1 MRSIQRRTG
10 GHRCE
15 RAEGTVMSV
24 RRDAQIDAQSRPS
37 NEEWLALVARGA
49 AAAASVPEDL
59 LGGYLTM
66 LADAAING
74 RRPKRSELDDVRML
88 GRQAAEQGIDARQVV
103 DLFLSA
109 AWRLWSE
116 LPNEMRTRDR
126 NAVSAAAE
134 AVLRVVGDA
143 VAVLVEGYQA
153 ERRHMI
159 RLEEAMRRE
168 VIDDLLRG
176 DSDVAR
182 MVERAEPFGLDLARP
197 HAVLLAAP
205 AKPLADSGTA
215 TALLERAV
223 IDRVGDRD
231 VLVATKDDQIVIL
244 VPGLALGDR
253 ERSGPEDIAAL
264 VHIALS
270 RVRKGDPWR
279 VAAGRPHPGA
289 YGIARSY
296 EEAREALELAE
307 RLRLRS
313 TVVNARDLLV
323 YRVLARDQVAIV
335 DLVQD
340 VLGPLT
346 QARGGTE
353 PLLSTL
359 QTYFETGGV
368 ATETAR
374 RLHMSV
380 RTVTYR
386 LAKIATLTGH
396 DPSDPAQRLG
406 LHMAVVG
413 ARLLPWPERDLS
425 IVG

>member
-1 MRSIQRRTG
+1 MP
-10 GHRCE
+10 
-15 RAEGTVMSV
+15 AE
-24 RRDAQIDAQSRPS
+24 
-37 NEEWLALVARGA
+37 
-49 AAAASVPEDL
+49 L
-59 LGGYLTM
+59 LGSYLTM
-66 LADAAING
+66 LADAAVHG
-74 RRPKRSELDDVRML
+74 RRPQRSELDDVRML
-88 GRQAAEQGIDARQVV
+88 GRQAAEEGIGARQVV

-116 LPNEMRTRDR
+116 LPSEVRTRDR

-143 VAVLVEGYQA
+143 VAVLVEGHQA

-159 RLEEAMRRE
+159 RREEAMRRE
-168 VIDDLLRG
+168 FVDDLLRG

-182 MVERAEPFGLDLARP
+182 VVERAEPFGLDLGRP

-205 AKPLADSGTA
+205 AKPLTDPGTV
-215 TALLERAV
+215 TALLERLV

-231 VLVATKDDQIVIL
+231 VLVATKDDQIVVL
-244 VPGLALGDR
+244 VPGLALGGR
-253 ERSGPEDIAAL
+253 EGSGAEDIGAL
-264 VHIALS
+264 VHLAVQ

-279 VAAGRPHPGA
+279 VATGRPHAGA

-307 RLRLRS
+307 RLRLKS
-313 TVVNARDLLV
+313 TVLNARDLLV

-346 QARGGTE
+346 RARGGAE

-359 QTYFETGGV
+359 QAYFETGGV

-374 RLHMSV
+374 RLHMAV

-386 LAKIATLTGH
+386 LAKVALLTGH
-396 DPSDPAQRLG
+396 DPRDPAQRLG

-413 ARLLPWPERDLS
+413 ARLLPWPEHDLS
-425 IVG
+425 IVS

>member
-1 MRSIQRRTG
+1 MLSR
-10 GHRCE
+10 
-15 RAEGTVMSV
+15 
-24 RRDAQIDAQSRPS
+24 SRPTRS
-37 NEEWLALVARGA
+37 CWPWVARGA

-116 LPNEMRTRDR
+116 LPNEVRTRDR

-182 MVERAEPFGLDLARP
+182 MVERAEPFGLDLALP

-289 YGIARSY
+289 PMGS
-296 EEAREALELAE
+296 
-307 RLRLRS
+307 
-313 TVVNARDLLV
+313 
-323 YRVLARDQVAIV
+323 RVHTRKRV
-335 DLVQD
+335 
-340 VLGPLT
+340 
-346 QARGGTE
+346 
-353 PLLSTL
+353 
-359 QTYFETGGV
+359 
-368 ATETAR
+368 R
-374 RLHMSV
+374 RWSWLN
-380 RTVTYR
+380 
-386 LAKIATLTGH
+386 GC
-396 DPSDPAQRLG
+396 D
-406 LHMAVVG
+406 
-413 ARLLPWPERDLS
+413 
-425 IVG
+425 

>member
-1 MRSIQRRTG
+1 
-10 GHRCE
+10 
-15 RAEGTVMSV
+15 MSV
-24 RRDAQIDAQSRPS
+24 RGDAQINTQWQPS
-37 NEEWLALVARGA
+37 NEEWLGRVADRA
-49 AAAASVPEDL
+49 AAEASVPAEL

-66 LADAAING
+66 LADAAVNG
-74 RRPKRSELDDVRML
+74 RRPRRSELGDVRML
-88 GRQAAEQGIDARQVV
+88 GRQAAEQGVGAGQVV

-116 LPNEMRTRDR
+116 LPSGVRTRDR
-126 NAVSAAAE
+126 DAVSAAAE

-143 VAVLVEGYQA
+143 VAVLVEGHQA

-159 RLEEAMRRE
+159 RREEAMRRE

-182 MVERAEPFGLDLARP
+182 VVERAEPFGLDLGRP

-205 AKPLADSGTA
+205 AEPLADSGTA

-223 IDRVGDRD
+223 IDHVGDRD

-244 VPGLALGDR
+244 VPGFAPTDR
-253 ERSGPEDIAAL
+253 EHPGAEDLGAF
-264 VHIALS
+264 VHIAL
-270 RVRKGDPWR
+270 RRIRKGNRWR
-279 VAAGRPHPGA
+279 IAAGRPHPGA

-307 RLRLRS
+307 RLRLAS
-313 TVVNARDLLV
+313 TVVHARDLLV
-323 YRVLARDQVAIV
+323 YRVLVRDQVAIV

-346 QARGGTE
+346 GARGGAE

-386 LAKIATLTGH
+386 LAKIAKLTGH
-396 DPSDPAQRLG
+396 DPTDPAQRLG

-413 ARLLPWPERDLS
+413 AQLLPWPERDLWDRRLT
-425 IVG
+425 

>member
-1 MRSIQRRTG
+1 MRDTAHGI
-10 GHRCE
+10 
-15 RAEGTVMSV
+15 AL
-24 RRDAQIDAQSRPS
+24 AQPFDD
-37 NEEWLALVARGA
+37 EWLDFVAHGA
-49 AAAASVPEDL
+49 AGEASVPAEL

-66 LADAAING
+66 LADAAVHG
-74 RRPKRSELDDVRML
+74 RRPQRSELDDVRML
-88 GRQAAEQGIDARQVV
+88 GRQAAEEGIGARQVV

-116 LPNEMRTRDR
+116 LPSELRTRDR

-143 VAVLVEGYQA
+143 VAVLVEGHQA

-159 RLEEAMRRE
+159 RREEAMRRE
-168 VIDDLLRG
+168 VVDDLLRG

-182 MVERAEPFGLDLARP
+182 VVERAEPFGLDLGRP

-205 AKPLADSGTA
+205 ARPLTDPGTV
-215 TALLERAV
+215 TALLERLV

-231 VLVATKDDQIVIL
+231 VLVATKDDQIVVL
-244 VPGLALGDR
+244 VPGLALGGR
-253 ERSGPEDIAAL
+253 EGSGAEDIGAL
-264 VHIALS
+264 VHSAVQ
-270 RVRKGDPWR
+270 RVPKGDPWR
-279 VAAGRPHPGA
+279 VAAGRPHAGA

-307 RLRLRS
+307 RLRLKG
-313 TVVNARDLLV
+313 TVLNARDLLV

-346 QARGGTE
+346 RARGGAE

-359 QTYFETGGV
+359 QAYFETGGV

-374 RLHMSV
+374 RLHMAV

-386 LAKIATLTGH
+386 LAKVALLTGH
-396 DPSDPAQRLG
+396 DPRDPAQRLG

-413 ARLLPWPERDLS
+413 ARLLPWPEHDLS
-425 IVG
+425 IVS

>member
-1 MRSIQRRTG
+1 MPVEFL
-10 GHRCE
+10 H
-15 RAEGTVMSV
+15 
-24 RRDAQIDAQSRPS
+24 
-37 NEEWLALVARGA
+37 
-49 AAAASVPEDL
+49 
-59 LGGYLTM
+59 GYLTM
-66 LADAAING
+66 LAEAAVNG
-74 RRPKRSELDDVRML
+74 RRPQRSELDDLRML
-88 GRQAAEQGIDARQVV
+88 GRKAAEEGIGPGQVV
-103 DLFLSA
+103 GLFLSA
-109 AWRLWSE
+109 AWRMWSE
-116 LPNEMRTRDR
+116 LPREVRARDR
-126 NAVSAAAE
+126 DAVSAAAE

-143 VAVLVEGYQA
+143 VAVLVESYQA

-159 RLEEAMRRE
+159 RREEAMRRE

-182 MVERAEPFGLDLARP
+182 VVERAEPFGLDLGRP

-205 AKPLADSGTA
+205 ATPLADSGTV
-215 TALLERAV
+215 TALLEREV
-223 IDRVGDRD
+223 VDRVGDRD
-231 VLVATKDDQIVIL
+231 VLVASKDGHIVIL
-244 VPGLALGDR
+244 VPGGAPSDR
-253 ERSGPEDIAAL
+253 ERSGAADVGSF
-264 VHIALS
+264 VHIALR
-270 RVRKGDPWR
+270 RVPKGDPWR
-279 VAAGRPHPGA
+279 VAAGRPHAGA

-307 RLRLRS
+307 RLRLRT

-335 DLVQD
+335 DLVQE

-346 QARGGTE
+346 QARGGAE

-359 QTYFETGGV
+359 QTYFETGGI

-386 LAKIATLTGH
+386 LAKIAALTGH
-396 DPSDPAQRLG
+396 DPSDPANRLG

-413 ARLLPWPERDLS
+413 ARLLPWPERDLP
-425 IVG
+425 IVD

>member
-1 MRSIQRRTG
+1 MMHDT
-10 GHRCE
+10 
-15 RAEGTVMSV
+15 
-24 RRDAQIDAQSRPS
+24 RDGVALARPF
-37 NEEWLALVARGA
+37 NEEWLAFVAHGA
-49 AAAASVPEDL
+49 AAEASLPAEL

-66 LADAAING
+66 LADAAVNG
-74 RRPKRSELDDVRML
+74 RRPQRSELDDVRML
-88 GRQAAEQGIDARQVV
+88 GRQAAEEGIGARQVV

-116 LPNEMRTRDR
+116 LPSEVRIRDR

-134 AVLRVVGDA
+134 AVLRMVGDA

-159 RLEEAMRRE
+159 RREEAMRRE

-182 MVERAEPFGLDLARP
+182 MVERAEPFGLDLGRP

-205 AKPLADSGTA
+205 AKRIADPGA
-215 TALLERAV
+215 VTALLERV
-223 IDRVGDRD
+223 VVDRVGDRD

-244 VPGLALGDR
+244 VPGLAFGDR
-253 ERSGPEDIAAL
+253 ESSGAEDIGAL
-264 VHIALS
+264 VHKALQ
-270 RVRKGDPWR
+270 RVPKGDPWR
-279 VAAGRPHPGA
+279 VSAGRSHAGA

-296 EEAREALELAE
+296 EEAREALDLAE
-307 RLRLRS
+307 RLRLKS
-313 TVVNARDLLV
+313 PVLKARDLLV

-346 QARGGTE
+346 RARGGAE
-353 PLLSTL
+353 PLLWTL
-359 QTYFETGGV
+359 QAYFETGGV

-396 DPSDPAQRLG
+396 DPRDPVQRLG